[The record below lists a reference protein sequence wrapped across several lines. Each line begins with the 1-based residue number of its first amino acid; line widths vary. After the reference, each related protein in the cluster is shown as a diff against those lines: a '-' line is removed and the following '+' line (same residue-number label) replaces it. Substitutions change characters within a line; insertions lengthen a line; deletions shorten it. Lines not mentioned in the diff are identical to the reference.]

1 MVSAWDAETL
11 VRQLSDLGLALDE
24 AVGHLGV
31 LDEAAVEAEGEYRRL
46 SEEHE
51 DRVAQEF
58 IKGDG
63 SVELRKMQARLK
75 AIPAR
80 LLAEEAWLEWN
91 RAKAKLRTQQASIQ
105 AVHRRIEIGR
115 SMLSREK
122 ALMSLSGM
130 EGG

>member
-1 MVSAWDAETL
+1 MSDWDAETL

-24 AVGHLGV
+24 AVGHLGM

-91 RAKAKLRTQQASIQ
+91 RAKAKLRTQQASIH